1 MHLVVDLLIK
11 FADPLYGAS
20 RPEIHRAIVELGA
33 ELRRCLRHFDDRGGS
48 LGGEGRDE
56 GEN

>member
-1 MHLVVDLLIK
+1 MHLVVNLLIE
-11 FADPLYGAS
+11 FADPLDCPS
-20 RPEIHRAIVELGA
+20 RPKINRGFIELGA

-56 GEN
+56 AKN

>member
-1 MHLVVDLLIK
+1 MHLIVNLLIEL
-11 FADPLYGAS
+11 ADPLYGAS
-20 RPEIHRAIVELGA
+20 CPEIHRGLIELGA

-48 LGGEGRDE
+48 LGGEGRNE